1 MANSVLAALDSRDE
15 GNEIRLV
22 ISGNCSINKF
32 TVLVEGIDDIKVYE
46 KFFSKEKVN
55 VYQTNGCAKL
65 VELVE
70 KLDSLNLED
79 KFIGIKDADY
89 DVLNHVTYP
98 YPNLFLTDKHD
109 LETMM
114 ISEEALESIMKEY
127 LRYED
132 MKNDRNDVDVHAFL
146 QDAIGKL
153 RSLSYCRWYNDV
165 YGSNWSFGTLKLSTM
180 IHKDPALSYDCCLSF
195 IKRLNPDASTIPT
208 LSMLTDFEDA
218 HSEHIDV
225 FHLLRGHDLCDMIN
239 LLLKDHPYSYKKTKV
254 SLDKI
259 EAAFRLAYSGEI
271 FRQTYLYSA
280 ITSWFDSHGYRGMM
294 AC

>member
-70 KLDSLNLED
+70 KLDSQNLED

-132 MKNDRNDVDVHAFL
+132 MKNDRNDLDVHAFL

-239 LLLKDHPYSYKKTKV
+239 LLLKDHPYSDKKTKV

>member
-89 DVLNHVTYP
+89 DVLNHV
-98 YPNLFLTDKHD
+98 L
-109 LETMM
+109 
-114 ISEEALESIMKEY
+114 
-127 LRYED
+127 
-132 MKNDRNDVDVHAFL
+132 
-146 QDAIGKL
+146 
-153 RSLSYCRWYNDV
+153 
-165 YGSNWSFGTLKLSTM
+165 
-180 IHKDPALSYDCCLSF
+180 IH
-195 IKRLNPDASTIPT
+195 IQI
-208 LSMLTDFEDA
+208 
-218 HSEHIDV
+218 
-225 FHLLRGHDLCDMIN
+225 
-239 LLLKDHPYSYKKTKV
+239 YS
-254 SLDKI
+254 
-259 EAAFRLAYSGEI
+259 
-271 FRQTYLYSA
+271 
-280 ITSWFDSHGYRGMM
+280 
-294 AC
+294 